1 MAVDAVLMALLT
13 ASMLLVV
20 VVVVVARSYQI
31 GWRWTEDQRVMQCCM
46 DRSIEIDAWSGM
58 LKMRINELKMFS

>member
-13 ASMLLVV
+13 ASMLL